1 MLSNGSSAVPP
12 EPAPASAPLDPLP
25 YHRSVVAYLKT
36 REAELWRWF
45 ASTQAQADY
54 ADALRGDLLKT
65 TYRLDADTHPDLY
78 AQAREACARLA
89 LDVPVTIY
97 QSTDSGGLNAT
108 LFHLPGEA
116 HVVLCGPLLTLLDA
130 TEMQSVLGHE
140 LAHHHLW
147 TREDGDFLVADRL
160 IVAQA
165 SDPRADAAH
174 LRTARRYRLYT
185 EVFADRGGFQATGD
199 LSATVGALVK
209 VQTGL
214 ATASGTS
221 YLRQADEIF
230 ARDDARTEGLSHPE
244 AFIRARALR
253 LWTEGDPGLDTAV
266 RAMLEGPLAVDELDL
281 LTQVQMTDLTRRW
294 LAQLLRP
301 RWFQTPAILA
311 HARAFFDDFQ
321 PAAAADDTLLAELR
335 ATDPKTQEYLAYL
348 LLDFSVADRE
358 LEDLPLAAAWEWSRR
373 LEIDDVFDKLVSKE
387 LKLKP
392 REWTKLKNDAPR
404 LLAAVEPTP

>member
-1 MLSNGSSAVPP
+1 M
-12 EPAPASAPLDPLP
+12 APDPTSKPLEPLP

-36 REAELWRWF
+36 HEAELWNWF
-45 ASTQAQADY
+45 ASARAQADH
-54 ADALRGDLLKT
+54 ADALRNDLLKT
-65 TYRLDADTHPDLY
+65 TYRLDADAHPELY

-89 LDVPVTIY
+89 LDVPVTLY
-97 QSTDSGGLNAT
+97 QSTGSGEVNAA

-147 TREDGDFLVADRL
+147 TREEGDFLVADRL

-165 SDPRADAAH
+165 SDPRAEASH
-174 LRTARRYRLYT
+174 LQTARRYRLYT
-185 EVFADRGGFQATGD
+185 EVFADRGAFQATGD
-199 LSATVGALVK
+199 LHATVGALVK

-230 ARDDARTEGLSHPE
+230 AHADARTEGVSHPE

-253 LWTEGDPGLDTAV
+253 LWAEDDPGLDPAV
-266 RAMLEGPLAVDELDL
+266 RAMLEGPPAVDELDL
-281 LTQVQMTDLTRRW
+281 PAQVQMTGLTRRW

-301 RWFQTPAILA
+301 RWFQTPATLA
-311 HARAFFDDFQ
+311 HARAFFDDFE
-321 PAAAADDTLLAELR
+321 PAAAADEALPAELR
-335 ATDPKTQEYLAYL
+335 FTDPKTREYLAYL
-348 LLDFSVADRE
+348 LLDFAVADRE
-358 LEDLPLAAAWEWSRR
+358 LEDLPLAAAWEWSQR
-373 LEIDDVFDKLVSKE
+373 LGIDEVFDKLASKE

-392 REWTKLKNDAPR
+392 REWTKLKKDAPR
-404 LLAAVEPTP
+404 LLAALDPAP